1 MKGAKQIWTQ
11 CQRCGNIS
19 KTLVHEYDVED
30 IYIDEYK
37 CPRCGYEVGLNCGEN
52 KSDIYL
58 YMNSNVDS
66 RY

>member
-1 MKGAKQIWTQ
+1 MEGAKRVYTQ
-11 CQRCGNIS
+11 CQECGHIS
-19 KTLVHEYDVED
+19 KVLVHEYNVED

-58 YMNSNVDS
+58 YMNSNVDP

>member
-1 MKGAKQIWTQ
+1 MEGAKRVWSQ
-11 CQRCGNIS
+11 CQECGHIR
-19 KTLVHEYDVED
+19 KILVHEYNVEN

-37 CPRCGYEVGLNCGEN
+37 CPRCGYKVGLNCGEN

-58 YMNSNVDS
+58 YMNSNVDP